1 MGNHVSK
8 RKLFHR
14 KPPRQSHSGQEALLT
29 GPADPETVCVLLT
42 TQVFAEVS
50 ERSTS
55 HRPRGVLQV
64 QSPAAACDGTS
75 FYNGNHFYRV
85 LCVCLCVC

>member
-1 MGNHVSK
+1 M
-8 RKLFHR
+8 
-14 KPPRQSHSGQEALLT
+14 